1 MKNKFTNLILPG
13 LYSLYFLFLGLIAL
27 TMTAPALS
35 DPIGPLRFFPFVI
48 ATLGFILS
56 ICLALIHPAPFSLKK
71 SNRVLIFLAMCFG
84 YIVLLAAFN
93 FLVATF
99 KLYLWRSVYA
109 HISWKRSFALCMLH
123 NSSQLKDYFISLL
136 YLYLEAYTW
145 IFQFLLML

>member
-35 DPIGPLRFFPFVI
+35 DPIGPRFFPFVI

-99 KLYLWRSVYA
+99 SFIFGAGVYA
-109 HISWKRSFALCMLH
+109 HISWKRSLLFACCTTLAIKGLF
-123 NSSQLKDYFISLL
+123 Y
-136 YLYLEAYTW
+136 
-145 IFQFLLML
+145 IFTLPLP